1 MVPSAV
7 QDSYPLGVPD
17 PSAPDSPNSIAES
30 LFQRAPALG
39 RSSDRAAATA
49 ELVALCQGDRGAI
62 EQARDRYARRLHGA
76 SEDWDATAALTV
88 LNRALAA
95 FGWTDHY
102 GWKGRRKP

>member
-1 MVPSAV
+1 MA
-7 QDSYPLGVPD
+7 DTTVPD
-17 PSAPDSPNSIAES
+17 PIGAVAET

-39 RSSDRAAATA
+39 RREDRAAATA

-62 EQARDRYARRLHGA
+62 EQARDRYARRLHGH

-95 FGWTDHY
+95 FGWIDHY

>member
-1 MVPSAV
+1 MPDLSA
-7 QDSYPLGVPD
+7 PD
-17 PSAPDSPNSIAES
+17 PSNPVAEN

-39 RSSDRAAATA
+39 RMTDRAAATA
-49 ELVALCQGDRGAI
+49 ELVALCQGDRSAL
-62 EQARDRYARRLHGA
+62 EQARDRYARRLHGH
-76 SEDWDATAALTV
+76 SEDWDATSALTV